1 MLLQEVAFIQEVLVA
16 IQVQVQVKVQAQ
28 VQARVKVLDPEA
40 LVILQKVLVQI
51 HLITIARITQIIQA
65 AKTIAQ
71 AVVVKQQKEVI
82 FQYLSQY
89 HLVIVAMEE
98 VIMVLV

>member
-1 MLLQEVAFIQEVLVA
+1 MLLQEAAFILEVLAA
-16 IQVQVQVKVQAQ
+16 IQVQAQ
-28 VQARVKVLDPEA
+28 VQVRVKVLGPGA

-51 HLITIARITQIIQA
+51 HLITIARITQIVQA
-65 AKTIAQ
+65 VKTIAQ

-89 HLVIVAMEE
+89 HLVIAAMEE
-98 VIMVLV
+98 VIMVLA